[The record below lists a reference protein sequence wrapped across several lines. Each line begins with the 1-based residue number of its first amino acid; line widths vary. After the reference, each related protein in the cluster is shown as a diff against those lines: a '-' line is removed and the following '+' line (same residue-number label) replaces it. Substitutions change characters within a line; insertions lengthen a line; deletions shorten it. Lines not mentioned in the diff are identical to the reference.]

1 MSEEE
6 FVTST
11 SVKREDGFTLIELIV
26 VMALMGILF
35 ALGALALR
43 HFWFVQGL
51 EGASD
56 QVVTELR
63 AAQTKVGAENHPVVY
78 GVRFVP
84 GSPTWGVV
92 QYDPRTSPK
101 CSAVETH
108 DFEAAVWIQ
117 SASSTGAAALK
128 TECEATLPSGTANR
142 FIFFFARGSA
152 TPGTVNLV
160 SQQTGDTRVVQVA
173 GVTGRVESQ

>member
-1 MSEEE
+1 MSDEG
-6 FVTST
+6 FVRS
-11 SVKREDGFTLIELIV
+11 SSLRGEDGFTLIELIV
-26 VMALMGILF
+26 VMGLMAILF

-51 EGASD
+51 EGAGD

-63 AAQTKVGAENHPVVY
+63 AAQTRVGAENHPVVY

-101 CSAVETH
+101 CTAVETH
-108 DFEAAVWIQ
+108 DFDAAVSIQ
-117 SASSTGAAALK
+117 SASSTGADSIK
-128 TECEATLPSGTANR
+128 TECEGALGAASR

-152 TPGTVNLV
+152 TPGTINLV
-160 SQQTGDTRVVQVA
+160 SQQTGDTRVIQVA